1 MQETERDLKREEAE
15 VQKLFPG
22 FRLEEEMGDADL
34 AAMLEKGVP
43 MRLAYQ
49 GARFDALMKAARD
62 KAEWDPRTRKGREEI
77 ARQALRG
84 RHIDLRK

>member
-1 MQETERDLKREEAE
+1 MQQTERDLKREEAE
-15 VQKLFPG
+15 VQKVFPG
-22 FRLEEEMGDADL
+22 FRLEREMGDTDF

-49 GARFDALMKAARD
+49 GARFETLVKEARD
-62 KAEWDPRTRKGREEI
+62 RAEWDPRTRRGREEI